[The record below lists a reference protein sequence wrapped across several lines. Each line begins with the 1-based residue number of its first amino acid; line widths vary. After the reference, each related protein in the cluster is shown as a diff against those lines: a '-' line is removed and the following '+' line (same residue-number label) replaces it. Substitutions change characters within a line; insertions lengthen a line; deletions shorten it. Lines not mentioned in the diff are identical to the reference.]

1 MYGPEVFYDEAAN
14 RMISEAYAK
23 AYDECELELVS
34 QPKIEITQLEKGK
47 EFIFTAEVAVKP
59 EVKLGEYKGLK
70 VDKVSTRVT
79 QIEVDEEIDK
89 ERERNARTIDVTD
102 RAVQDKDQITLDFEG
117 FVDGVAF
124 EGGKASDYP
133 LTIGYGAFIHCYAD
147 AGNRVVAGPVVFSL
161 GMICIA
167 LFCTAATIIRQIIH
181 TYNETTKYILPIVG
195 YLAALITVISGICIF
210 SNATSPSAF
219 VAGHVITGVGFITAC
234 VATAAT
240 SSTRFSLIPENSKAT
255 GNEVPQGAF
264 SVGQRRA
271 MIILAIVI
279 SIIAWVWAFVLL
291 GNSHSHPAYFVAGH
305 VMVGLACI
313 CTSLIALVATI
324 ARQVRNDYSEKERN
338 KWPKLVLLMGSISF
352 VWGLF
357 VILADSGSANGT
369 TGYIMLGLGLVCY
382 SISSKVILLAKIW
395 RREFKLANRIPM
407 IPVLTALTCL
417 FLAAF
422 VFELATVHADY
433 FIPARVLVGLGA
445 ICFTL
450 FSIVSI
456 LESGTSSK

>member
-1 MYGPEVFYDEAAN
+1 MNYG
-14 RMISEAYAK
+14 ISI
-23 AYDECELELVS
+23 L
-34 QPKIEITQLEKGK
+34 
-47 EFIFTAEVAVKP
+47 F
-59 EVKLGEYKGLK
+59 
-70 VDKVSTRVT
+70 
-79 QIEVDEEIDK
+79 
-89 ERERNARTIDVTD
+89 
-102 RAVQDKDQITLDFEG
+102 RAI
-117 FVDGVAF
+117 
-124 EGGKASDYP
+124 P
-133 LTIGYGAFIHCYAD
+133 LAMALFCFGYGAFIYGYGD

-338 KWPKLVLLMGSISF
+338 KWPKLVLLMG
-352 VWGLF
+352 
-357 VILADSGSANGT
+357 
-369 TGYIMLGLGLVCY
+369 YIMLGLGLVCY

>member
-1 MYGPEVFYDEAAN
+1 MNYG
-14 RMISEAYAK
+14 ISI
-23 AYDECELELVS
+23 L
-34 QPKIEITQLEKGK
+34 
-47 EFIFTAEVAVKP
+47 F
-59 EVKLGEYKGLK
+59 
-70 VDKVSTRVT
+70 
-79 QIEVDEEIDK
+79 
-89 ERERNARTIDVTD
+89 
-102 RAVQDKDQITLDFEG
+102 RAI
-117 FVDGVAF
+117 
-124 EGGKASDYP
+124 P
-133 LTIGYGAFIHCYAD
+133 LAMALFCFGYGAFIYGYGD

-219 VAGHVITGVGFITAC
+219 VAGHVITGVGFITAFFGSSAYPFSPEGEVFIRFC
-234 VATAAT
+234 LATAAT

>member
-1 MYGPEVFYDEAAN
+1 MNYG
-14 RMISEAYAK
+14 ISILFRAIPLAM
-23 AYDECELELVS
+23 A
-34 QPKIEITQLEKGK
+34 
-47 EFIFTAEVAVKP
+47 IFC
-59 EVKLGEYKGLK
+59 
-70 VDKVSTRVT
+70 
-79 QIEVDEEIDK
+79 
-89 ERERNARTIDVTD
+89 
-102 RAVQDKDQITLDFEG
+102 F
-117 FVDGVAF
+117 
-124 EGGKASDYP
+124 
-133 LTIGYGAFIHCYAD
+133 GYGAFIYGYGD
-147 AGNRVVAGPVVFSL
+147 DGSRVVAGPVVFSL

-181 TYNETTKYILPIVG
+181 TYNKSAKYVLPVIG
-195 YLAALITVISGICIF
+195 YLAAIITIIGGICIF
-210 SNATSPSAF
+210 SNATSTSAF
-219 VAGHVITGVGFITAC
+219 VAGHVITGVGFITTC

-240 SSTRFSLIPENSKAT
+240 SSTRFSLIPRNSKAT
-255 GNEVPQGAF
+255 SNEVPEGAF
-264 SVGQRRA
+264 SLNQRRA
-271 MIILAIVI
+271 LVIVAIIVSL
-279 SIIAWVWAFVLL
+279 IAWIWAFVLL

-305 VMVGLACI
+305 VMVG
-313 CTSLIALVATI
+313 TI
-324 ARQVRNDYSEKERN
+324 ARQIRNDYSEKERN

-395 RREFKLANRIPM
+395 RQEFKLANRIPM
-407 IPVLTALTCL
+407 IPVFTALACL

-422 VFELATVHADY
+422 VFELATIHADY

>member
-1 MYGPEVFYDEAAN
+1 MNYG
-14 RMISEAYAK
+14 ISI
-23 AYDECELELVS
+23 L
-34 QPKIEITQLEKGK
+34 
-47 EFIFTAEVAVKP
+47 F
-59 EVKLGEYKGLK
+59 
-70 VDKVSTRVT
+70 
-79 QIEVDEEIDK
+79 
-89 ERERNARTIDVTD
+89 
-102 RAVQDKDQITLDFEG
+102 RAI
-117 FVDGVAF
+117 
-124 EGGKASDYP
+124 P
-133 LTIGYGAFIHCYAD
+133 LAMALFCFGYGAFIYGYGD
-147 AGNRVVAGPVVFSL
+147 AGSRVVAGPVVFSL

-181 TYNETTKYILPIVG
+181 TYNRTAKYALPIIG
-195 YLAALITVISGICIF
+195 YLAAAITVICGICIF
-210 SNATSPSAF
+210 SSAASTPAF

-240 SSTRFSLIPENSKAT
+240 SSTRFSLIPKNSKA
-255 GNEVPQGAF
+255 
-264 SVGQRRA
+264 VGQRRT
-271 MIILAIVI
+271 MVAITVVI
-279 SIIAWVWAFVLL
+279 SLIAWIWAFILL
-291 GNSHSHPAYFVAGH
+291 GSSHSHPAYFVAGH
-305 VMVGLACI
+305 VMAGLACI

-324 ARQVRNDYSEKERN
+324 ARQIRNDYSANERN
-338 KWPKLVLLMGSISF
+338 KWPTLVLLMGSISF

-357 VILADSGSANGT
+357 VIFADSGSANGT

-395 RREFKLANRIPM
+395 RQEFKLANRIPL
-407 IPVLTALTCL
+407 IPVLTALACL

-422 VFELATVHADY
+422 VFELATEHADY